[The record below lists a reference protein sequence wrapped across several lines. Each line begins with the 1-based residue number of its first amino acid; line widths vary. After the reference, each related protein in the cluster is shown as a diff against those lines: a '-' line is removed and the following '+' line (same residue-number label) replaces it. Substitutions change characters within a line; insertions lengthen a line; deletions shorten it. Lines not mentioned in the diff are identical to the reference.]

1 MNVKLKV
8 AERSVDWEKGYR
20 HWSVSVGS
28 EAAHGSSFPFPA
40 PSLPSPSL
48 ACHLFLD
55 SPVLNPKVDH
65 RRWAAPHVRVEPEKE
80 DSGSKSETEQGG
92 EGVHRDGSRAWVR
105 EPKML
110 TCGVACRV
118 RGHHEWK
125 GMVHGLGP

>member
-40 PSLPSPSL
+40 PSLPSPSP

-55 SPVLNPKVDH
+55 IPVLNPKRGH
-65 RRWAAPHVRVEPEKE
+65 SRWGASHIKGWGQRRRTVAPSQRL
-80 DSGSKSETEQGG
+80 SG
-92 EGVHRDGSRAWVR
+92 EG
-105 EPKML
+105 
-110 TCGVACRV
+110 RV
-118 RGHHEWK
+118 STGMAAGH
-125 GMVHGLGP
+125 

>member
-8 AERSVDWEKGYR
+8 ADRSVDWEKGYR

-55 SPVLNPKVDH
+55 SPVLNLKVGH
-65 RRWAAPHVRVEPEKE
+65 RRWAAPHVRVEPERRTVAP
-80 DSGSKSETEQGG
+80 SQRPSR
-92 EGVHRDGSRAWVR
+92 EG
-105 EPKML
+105 
-110 TCGVACRV
+110 RV
-118 RGHHEWK
+118 FTGMAAGH
-125 GMVHGLGP
+125 G